1 MPVTLK
7 CIIEKNNVDENVA
20 KFMLPIGSAINMDGT
35 ALYEGEF
42 IENLSINDNRWC
54 CRQRHL
60 LSFPCNQFNNEV
72 HNIVVLLQTAVA
84 VIFIAQLRGI
94 DLSFGKLVAIR

>member
-42 IENLSINDNRWC
+42 IENLSINDGAAGGVTCYHSLAINSTMRFTI
-54 CRQRHL
+54 L
-60 LSFPCNQFNNEV
+60 LSYYKQPW
-72 HNIVVLLQTAVA
+72 
-84 VIFIAQLRGI
+84 QLY
-94 DLSFGKLVAIR
+94 S